1 MAILYVAKD
10 GNDANSGA
18 TWALAKL
25 TMGGAHSAASANDTI
40 YVAAG
45 RYSETV
51 TMSKTIRWIA
61 VGEVIN
67 DNSVGGLN
75 YGFDLFNTFSSFVGP
90 FIADGFVVD
99 GWTKYRTLY
108 PIRLVGC
115 IARNNGRWG
124 IGEITYGGWALD
136 RCVCYNNGS
145 SGIVAGGYYNCEI
158 KNCVSFDNGGF
169 GMEFDYQTNLGP
181 VNNNVCFGNALGQ
194 VKYEN
199 NTVIRVNCHDFNHYD
214 KAGTTNIGKIG
225 ATNYTTL
232 AAFQAALI
240 NGGESHSTTGAV
252 ELNDVAKDLFHT
264 LPSSTQLLGTGIGGA
279 NKGLSVAYGMS
290 ENLNLAKITGGV
302 FSDVEWDAVNK
313 RLQLVAPATSGYWRS
328 DVIDLGCVRAFFG
341 VGNIYATMAPPTD
354 VVDYDVA
361 EADPR
366 TWTYRYRIDNAI
378 FDKADVAP
386 AWVEAIIMNPLVG
399 ITGRYVQVELTLRT
413 DGV

>member
-51 TMSKTIRWIA
+51 AITKVLFMYA

-67 DNSVGGLN
+67 DNSVGGLVN
-75 YGFDLFNTFSSFVGP
+75 GFTCSAAGALLGG
-90 FIADGFVVD
+90 FIADGFTSY
-99 GWTKYRTLY
+99 GFASTWTLHC
-108 PIRLVGC
+108 VNC
-115 IARNNGRWG
+115 IARNNGSHGFSTGAWSY
-124 IGEITYGGWALD
+124 TLNTLNCVAYG
-136 RCVCYNNGS
+136 NGG
-145 SGIVAGGYYNCEI
+145 SGIYNTGYAEI
-158 KNCVSFDNGGF
+158 LNNVCFNNSRYGIEDGQINAVTQ
-169 GMEFDYQTNLGP
+169 MIR
-181 VNNNVCFGNALGQ
+181 NNVCFGNTLAQLYFSALG
-194 VKYEN
+194 YSSRFLHN
-199 NTVIRVNCHDFNHYD
+199 YNHLD
-214 KAGTTNIGKIG
+214 LAGTTNIGTIN

-232 AAFQAALI
+232 ALFQAAL
-240 NGGESHSTTGAV
+240 TTGAESNDSTGTV
-252 ELNDVAKDLFHT
+252 ELNDVAKYLYHT
-264 LPSSTQLLGTGIGGA
+264 LPSSTQLLGTGIGG
-279 NKGLSVAYGMS
+279 NSKGLAVAYGMS

-313 RLQLVAPATSGYWRS
+313 RLQLVAPASSGYWRS

-366 TWTYRYRIDNAI
+366 TWTYRYRIDNAT
-378 FDKADVAP
+378 FDKADGAP